1 MRSGARRA
9 PGLKSAPRIPTR
21 TRWGRVCDFESP
33 WPCFYPSQSPSGL
46 SGSERPE
53 STQTPPGQGLSLHDA
68 RAASE
73 QPRLGGPRL
82 PIFRPTV
89 YTSEGSREALGL
101 RDCGSGRRDQ
111 REHCASSQLYREDAA
126 RGRAGAETPGRR
138 PARSRAQG
146 SRASL
151 RGVQACRPGPRG
163 VWHTRPCAQPQ
174 RPRVSLQFPHM
185 RIPDEVTGHVAD
197 LQTSPRAWGLG

>member
-1 MRSGARRA
+1 MTHVPLRSSHA
-9 PGLKSAPRIPTR
+9 
-21 TRWGRVCDFESP
+21 
-33 WPCFYPSQSPSGL
+33 
-46 SGSERPE
+46 
-53 STQTPPGQGLSLHDA
+53 
-68 RAASE
+68 
-73 QPRLGGPRL
+73 LGGPGCPYL
-82 PIFRPTV
+82 RPTV

-138 PARSRAQG
+138 PARSQAQG

-174 RPRVSLQFPHM
+174 RPRVSLRFPHV
-185 RIPDEVTGHVAD
+185 RIPDGVTGHVAD
-197 LQTSPRAWGLG
+197 LQTSPPCLGVGLTSPDSSPPPILQSRDRPQAAPSQLHRANSGVMPEAHA

>member
-1 MRSGARRA
+1 M
-9 PGLKSAPRIPTR
+9 
-21 TRWGRVCDFESP
+21 CDFESP

-53 STQTPPGQGLSLHDA
+53 STQTPQVRGSAFMTHVP
-68 RAASE
+68 
-73 QPRLGGPRL
+73 PRSSHALGGPGCPYL
-82 PIFRPTV
+82 RPTV

-126 RGRAGAETPGRR
+126 RGQAGAEAPGRR

-151 RGVQACRPGPRG
+151 RGVQACRSGPRG

-174 RPRVSLQFPHM
+174 RPRVSLRFPHM
-185 RIPDEVTGHVAD
+185 RIPDGVTGHVAD